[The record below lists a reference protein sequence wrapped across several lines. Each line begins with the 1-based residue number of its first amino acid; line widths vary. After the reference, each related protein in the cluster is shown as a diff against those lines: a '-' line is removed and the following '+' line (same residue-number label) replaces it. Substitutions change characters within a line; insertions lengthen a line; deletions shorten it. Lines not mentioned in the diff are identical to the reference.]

1 VTTLTVWKFPSPRGA
16 DEAEYTLS
24 QLQAKKFIK
33 VHEAALVSWEH
44 GADKPQ
50 TRQLHGKGRAAKR
63 GSVVGLLVG
72 AVFTVPVIGLA
83 AGAAVGVAAHKL
95 REAGVADEFVTAVR
109 DNVTPGTSALFLITS
124 DAVIDEVRAAFERQE
139 MELIT
144 TNLSKE
150 QEEALQRALTD

>member
-1 VTTLTVWKFPSPRGA
+1 VTALTVWKFPSPRGA

-24 QLQAKKFIK
+24 QLQKKKFVK
-33 VHEAALVSWEH
+33 VHDAVLVSWDH

-50 TRQLHGKGRAAKR
+50 SRQLHGKGRAAKR
-63 GSVVGLLVG
+63 GSIAGLLVG
-72 AVFTVPVIGLA
+72 AAFTVPVIGLA

-95 REAGVADEFVTAVR
+95 RDAGVDDEFVTAVR

-124 DAVIDEVRAAFERQE
+124 DAVIEEVQAAFERQE

-150 QEEALQRALTD
+150 QEAALQQALSG